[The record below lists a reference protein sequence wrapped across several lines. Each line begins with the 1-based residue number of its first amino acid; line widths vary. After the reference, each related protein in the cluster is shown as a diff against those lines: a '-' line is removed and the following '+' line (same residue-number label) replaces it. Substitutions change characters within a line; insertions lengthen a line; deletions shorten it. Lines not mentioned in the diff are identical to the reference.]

1 MNKIIPFI
9 IVVAGIG
16 LYVFNKENTINT
28 SHQALANKEPKQPQ
42 LEATPTAQ
50 NSSPKSNK
58 QIAVKAPQ
66 HDNATPNEAETE
78 IAKVKRLVGST
89 IDKNGA
95 FSIEP
100 LTEAMDVDKFEMV
113 LDELATDSNEMELER
128 KYQIESLLVKEDE
141 LYAHNYGVSCGQGLC
156 AVSLSSIPNDK
167 IDSIVGKLNQL
178 DLGSTFHKTISVN
191 DYESDVRV
199 ISQSQHNKSISIMI
213 KDSITGS

>member
-66 HDNATPNEAETE
+66 HDNATRDDAETE
-78 IAKVKRLVGST
+78 IAKIKRLV
-89 IDKNGA
+89 
-95 FSIEP
+95 
-100 LTEAMDVDKFEMV
+100 
-113 LDELATDSNEMELER
+113 
-128 KYQIESLLVKEDE
+128 
-141 LYAHNYGVSCGQGLC
+141 
-156 AVSLSSIPNDK
+156 
-167 IDSIVGKLNQL
+167 
-178 DLGSTFHKTISVN
+178 
-191 DYESDVRV
+191 
-199 ISQSQHNKSISIMI
+199 
-213 KDSITGS
+213 